1 MRESRPLRLII
12 SVKANGLTE
21 DGEEDGGPE
30 RRVDDGLVLGLAGPR
45 HAVVGGRRPE
55 PDGRGGGDAPGGV
68 VQLVVVRPGI

>member
-1 MRESRPLRLII
+1 MRIAAALS
-12 SVKANGLTE
+12 SVEASLLTE

-55 PDGRGGGDAPGGV
+55 PDGRGGGDAAGGV